1 MLTNALPVIWH
12 LTTVTTITIVTLMQT
27 AQTPRARFTA
37 PVIRDIQETGSCVL
51 VSKFIFQ
58 VQFSFC
64 YFCLLDLIFL
74 QSPDAVVCK
83 IQI

>member
-12 LTTVTTITIVTLMQT
+12 LTTVTTITIVTLMRI

-37 PVIRDIQETGSCVL
+37 TVIRDIQETGSCVL
-51 VSKFIFQ
+51 VSKFIFK

-74 QSPDAVVCK
+74 QSTDAVVCK